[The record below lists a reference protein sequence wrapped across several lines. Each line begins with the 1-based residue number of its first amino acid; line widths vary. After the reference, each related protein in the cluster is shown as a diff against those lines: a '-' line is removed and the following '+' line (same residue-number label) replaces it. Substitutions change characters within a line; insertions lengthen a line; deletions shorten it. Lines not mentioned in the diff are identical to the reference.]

1 MEFNIHSIINA
12 ITRRLDEIFG
22 KDYNIEVGKVKQGF
36 ETPCFFVKC
45 LNIEDKHLRGKRYQR
60 NLNFN
65 IIGFSENDT
74 FTELYDMAD
83 KLYDLEY
90 ITLDNEDILRCINKT
105 HKIDDDTVQFFFD
118 IKCFIY
124 KESTGIIPNNMESV
138 TVEINK

>member
-1 MEFNIHSIINA
+1 MEFNINSIINA

-36 ETPCFFVKC
+36 EAPCFFVKC

-60 NLNFN
+60 NINFN

-90 ITLDNEDILRCINKT
+90 ITLDNKDILRCINKT
-105 HKIDDDTVQFFFD
+105 HKIDDDTLQFFFD

-124 KESTGIIPNNMESV
+124 KESKGIIPNNMESV
-138 TVEINK
+138 AVKINK